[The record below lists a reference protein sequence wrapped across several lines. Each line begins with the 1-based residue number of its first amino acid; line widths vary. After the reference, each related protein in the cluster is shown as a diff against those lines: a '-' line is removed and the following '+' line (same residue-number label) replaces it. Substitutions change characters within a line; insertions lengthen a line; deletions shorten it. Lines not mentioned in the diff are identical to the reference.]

1 MNAHT
6 LQAGDTTAG
15 YLLDPVTFE
24 VLKNSFTT
32 IVDQM
37 SEQVIRSCYSF
48 VIWSRDFS
56 CALCDAEG
64 NTIMQGSGDCAAHVG
79 TLHFTAKAVLDYFG
93 EDIHEGDVF
102 VINDPY
108 LGGTHFNDT
117 RVVRPIFHEGEMIAF
132 AQANGHWADIGGA
145 LPGSFN
151 IEARDHMA
159 EGLRIPP
166 VRVWSRGEFQRDVAD
181 LIAHNTRTPADIVG
195 DMLAQAEAT
204 RVAERE
210 IGRLIG
216 KYGAGTVTT
225 AFGEVQNYV
234 ERLARARLA
243 ALPDGT
249 WETVDY
255 LDVDSAL
262 GEGLI
267 PIKVKMTIEGDTL
280 RYDLS
285 GSHPVAVNTF
295 HNATFG
301 GTFSGLVVGT
311 KFQMPELPLNSG
323 FYRPITVDFGPEG
336 SLVNA
341 TWPTPVAGFCV
352 GPFDKILNCVG
363 ELWAEI
369 IPERAM
375 ACCFALEYLL
385 VGGRDKRRD
394 GDPYFMWY
402 DWMMGGWGARN
413 GRDGHNGA
421 APPFSVQL
429 GTQPLE
435 GQERLAPVLT
445 TGHELIT
452 DSGGPGST
460 RGGLGC
466 VKGAEIGQADRTV
479 MSYCCD
485 RERSITWGLWGGLPS
500 MPTGVRLRRKDAA
513 EEELLGALFSNV
525 PLEPGDVLER
535 PSSGGGGLGDPLAR
549 DPQAVLD
556 DVVDEYVSLARA
568 RKDYGVVVRELD
580 RDLCSYELDLE
591 ATQRERERIRG
602 ERQSWLEADPEQV
615 AERYRAGELDQMD
628 LVRQYGVIL
637 DWGPGEVLP
646 KTTAE
651 FRAMLQ
657 RRTAAYWESGAA

>member
-6 LQAGDTTAG
+6 AAPPGADAG
-15 YLLDPVTFE
+15 YSLDPVTFE

-56 CALCDAEG
+56 CALCDHEG
-64 NTIMQGSGDCAAHVG
+64 NTIMQGTGDCAAHVG
-79 TLHFTAKAVLDYFG
+79 TLHFTAKAVIDHFG
-93 EDIHEGDVF
+93 DDVHEGDVF
-102 VINDPY
+102 VVNDPY

-117 RVVRPIFHEGEMIAF
+117 RVVRPIFHDGELIAF
-132 AQANGHWADIGGA
+132 AQANGHWADVGGA

-151 IEARDHMA
+151 IDARDHMA

-166 VRVWSRGEFQRDVAD
+166 VRVWSRGTFQRDVAD
-181 LIAHNTRTPADIVG
+181 LIASNTRTPDDVTG

-216 KYGAGTVTT
+216 KYGAGAVTT
-225 AFGEVQNYV
+225 AFREVQDYV

-249 WETVDY
+249 WETTDY
-255 LDVDSAL
+255 LDVDVAL

-267 PIKVKMTIEGDTL
+267 PINVKMTIEGDTL
-280 RYDLS
+280 SYDLS

-301 GTFSGLVVGT
+301 GTFSGLIVGT
-311 KFQMPELPLNSG
+311 KYQMPELPLNSG
-323 FYRPITVDFGPEG
+323 FYRPITVDYGPAG

-341 TWPTPVAGFCV
+341 QWPTPVAGFCV
-352 GPFDKILNCVG
+352 GPFDKLLNCVG
-363 ELWAEI
+363 ELWAQI
-369 IPERAM
+369 VPERAM
-375 ACCFALEYLL
+375 ACTFALEYLL
-385 VGGRDKRRD
+385 VGGRDERRE
-394 GDPYFMWY
+394 GEPYFMWY

-413 GRDGHNGA
+413 GGDGHNGT

-445 TGHELIT
+445 TGHELVT
-452 DSGGPGST
+452 DSGGPGRS

-466 VKGAEIGQADRTV
+466 RKGAEIGAAKGTV

-500 MPTGVRLRRKDAA
+500 MPTGVVLRRRGGAAA
-513 EEELLGALFSNV
+513 ERLGALFSNV

-535 PSSGGGGLGDPLAR
+535 PSSGGGGLGDPLER
-549 DPQAVLD
+549 DVQAVLD
-556 DVVDEYVSLARA
+556 DVVDEYVSVERA

-580 RDLCSYELDLE
+580 RDLCSYEVDAE
-591 ATQRERERIRG
+591 ATRRERERIRG
-602 ERQSWLEADPEQV
+602 QRRAWMEADPESV
-615 AERYRAGELDQMD
+615 AELFRAGELDELD
-628 LVRQYGVIL
+628 LVRRYAVIL
-637 DWGPGEVLP
+637 DWGTGEVLP
-646 KTTAE
+646 RSTRQ
-651 FRAMLQ
+651 FREMVQ
-657 RRTAAYWESGAA
+657 RRTVSHWDAD